1 MNLTRARGFTLV
13 EIMVSLAIAALL
25 LSGIV
30 QVFSTLKNTDR
41 VSLGLSR
48 VQEGGRVA
56 LDIISQDLRMAGFK
70 GCADPNLA
78 ENLEIIAL
86 AGLPTDYI
94 AASVVGFDVAAT
106 NWGDGTNLADIDGSG
121 VANAIVNSDVISAM
135 RFASESNPVT
145 AHNRAGA
152 TITITG
158 SNAALAANRFAA
170 ITDCS
175 TASLFRVTGYT
186 AGSPSSTVLHAA
198 SGNSSMSYEYASSN
212 AELRALVSNAYF
224 IGETGRTNVAGD
236 TIHALF
242 RRDINGNITEIVE
255 GVENMQ
261 VEYGIEMIGGNRRFV
276 PASTAGTNISSVTSI
291 RVHLLVASNDRIL
304 ESDDGATYVLGDVSI
319 TPASSGGAVTYANDR
334 RLRKVFN
341 LTINLRNR
349 RVGV

>member
-1 MNLTRARGFTLV
+1 MKLKRAHGFTLI

-41 VSLGLSR
+41 VSLALSR

-56 LDIISQDLRMAGFK
+56 LDILSQDLRMAGFK

-86 AGLPTDYI
+86 TGLPADYI
-94 AASVVGFDVAAT
+94 AASLVGYDVAAT
-106 NWGDGTNLADIDGSG
+106 NWGDGTSLADIDGSG
-121 VANAIVNSDVISAM
+121 VANAIVSSDVINSM
-135 RFASESNPVT
+135 RFASEANTVT
-145 AHNRAGA
+145 GHNRLTA
-152 TITITG
+152 TITVSG
-158 SNAALAANRFAA
+158 NNADLAVNRFAA

-175 TASLFRVTGYT
+175 TASVFRISGLTV
-186 AGSPSSTVLHAA
+186 GSGSLTLLHAA
-198 SGNSSMSYEYASSN
+198 TSNSPISYEYSSSN

-224 IGETGRTNVAGD
+224 VGQTGRTNVAGD
-236 TIHALF
+236 TILALF

-255 GVENMQ
+255 GIENMQ
-261 VEYGIEMIGGNRRFV
+261 VEYGVTMANGNRRFV
-276 PASTAGTNISSVTSI
+276 PASTAGTNISTVTSI
-291 RVHLLVASNDRIL
+291 RIHLLVASNDRIL
-304 ESDDGATYVLGDVSI
+304 DADDGATYVLGDVSI
-319 TPASSGGAVTYANDR
+319 APASAGSTVTYANDR